1 MEPPPSPTEAMNG
14 LSITS
19 HPQSK
24 SESMSE
30 QMPGV
35 KRHHDGAEKEKD
47 VNANAS
53 PFMPMFEAFRDELDE
68 HHDRRERI
76 IKASRDITAAS
87 KKMHVPPLP
96 YPKYSKKSRLEPTN
110 SNQYILPPKSVTN
123 RVRTLKSDIPAK
135 IASETAERYTA
146 MQKQFSAIAPDLT
159 GINAWRY
166 QRQISGGIQEYM
178 EAVSFEHYLRY
189 QALITISEAAGTLQG
204 GIELTGDDYVLGL
217 FDLVGELMR
226 FAITTMATTG
236 SLPGGGG
243 GSSEKRD
250 ILVDLR
256 ELRTC
261 FQALD
266 TGSCGGTGLGKD
278 VEKKM
283 EVMKTCVEKV
293 ESAVYG
299 LIIRGR
305 ERPKGWVP
313 GIADERGVV
322 ESY

>member
-1 MEPPPSPTEAMNG
+1 MEPLPPTEAMSE

-24 SESMSE
+24 SESESMSE
-30 QMPGV
+30 QMSGIKRDHNGV
-35 KRHHDGAEKEKD
+35 KKEKE
-47 VNANAS
+47 VNAS

-76 IKASRDITAAS
+76 IKASRDITAA
-87 KKMHVPPLP
+87 
-96 YPKYSKKSRLEPTN
+96 N
-110 SNQYILPPKSVTN
+110 IPPK
-123 RVRTLKSDIPAK
+123 
-135 IASETAERYTA
+135 IALETAERYTA
-146 MQKQFSAIAPDLT
+146 MQKQFSAIAADLT

-178 EAVSFEHYLRY
+178 EAVSFEHYLKHQR
-189 QALITISEAAGTLQG
+189 LITISEAAGTLQE

-226 FAITTMATTG
+226 FAITAMATTG

-243 GSSEKRD
+243 DGGRRD
-250 ILVDLR
+250 VLVDLR

-299 LIIRGR
+299 LIIRG
-305 ERPKGWVP
+305 EGKAEGL
-313 GIADERGVV
+313 GSG
-322 ESY
+322 YC